1 MSLEEYSAAINDR
14 LKQADVPLLDEDDK
28 AYVGNMYELGLEE
41 DDCAEYL
48 ITQRID
54 QRDN

>member
-1 MSLEEYSAAINDR
+1 MSLELYSAAINDR
-14 LKQADVPLLDEDDK
+14 LREADLPLLDEDDK
-28 AYVGNMYELGLEE
+28 AYIGNMYDLGLEE